1 MPSRKPYAKEFKL
14 QAMNL
19 VRDKGY
25 SVSLAARELNMPMNT
40 LNSWLAKAGWK
51 SEPEQLAEPSTDVP
65 VLQTQLKAA
74 NAQIKRLEMEKEI
87 LKKATAYFAS
97 QSL

>member
-1 MPSRKPYAKEFKL
+1 MPSRKPYTKEFKL

-25 SVSLAARELNMPMNT
+25 SISHAARELNMPFNT
-40 LNSWLAKAGWK
+40 LGQWLRKIGWK
-51 SEPEQLAEPSTDVP
+51 SQPEQLVAPSTDVP
-65 VLQTQLKAA
+65 VLQVQLKEA

-97 QSL
+97 ASL

>member
-1 MPSRKPYAKEFKL
+1 MSSRKPYTREFKL

-25 SVSLAARELNMPMNT
+25 SVSHAARELNMPMNT
-40 LNSWLAKAGWK
+40 LNLWLNKAGWK
-51 SEPEQLAEPSTDVP
+51 NQPQELVAPSTEVP
-65 VLQTQLKAA
+65 VLQAQLKEACG
-74 NAQIKRLEMEKEI
+74 QIKRLEMEKEI